1 VAKVRLDSWKSIAEY
16 LRRSP
21 RTVQRWHAEF
31 GLPIHHF
38 GGGKGPV
45 FCYAEELDAWLSGF
59 VQQGGENAGSEEM
72 LSARTRRSLEL
83 TAQAEALWELRGE
96 QNLGAIAM
104 LYRGAVDHN
113 PQNASAFIGI
123 ANATVLSVLLGVL
136 RGPAGYPRAADALQR
151 AQRLGA
157 EGAEARCAAAWLE
170 LVHERR
176 WGWAREGFD
185 EVLDRDGQSTHALAG
200 RALADVAAGD
210 LEAAAKA
217 LKEAWRLNTF
227 ASATTGF
234 LSWVQYLAGESE
246 QALETI
252 DQSRCGG
259 EMSGVSAAV
268 EVMTRLQYRPTTDG
282 LELAADAARTYPRC
296 LVLQGALGY
305 AYGVSGRESMAR
317 EKLHGLSRAQGDS
330 LYATALVLLGLEEQR
345 EAMSFLEASYTEG
358 SLWSLGFQSDPLLK
372 SLWADSRF
380 VARLKKLVTPM

>member
-1 VAKVRLDSWKSIAEY
+1 MAKVRLDSWKSIAEY

-59 VQQGGENAGSEEM
+59 VQQGGEHAGNEEM
-72 LSARTRRSLEL
+72 LLARVRRSLEL
-83 TAQAEALWELRGE
+83 TAEADALWELRGE
-96 QNLGAIAM
+96 QNVSTLAM
-104 LYRGAVDHN
+104 LYRSAVDHN

-123 ANATVLSVLLGVL
+123 ANTTVLSVLLGVL
-136 RGPAGYPRAADALQR
+136 RGPAGYPRAADALKR

-157 EGAEARCAAAWLE
+157 EGAEAECAAAWQQ

-176 WGWAREGFD
+176 SERAREGF
-185 EVLDRDGQSTHALAG
+185 EKVLDRYGGSTHALTG

-210 LEAAAKA
+210 LEAAVNAM
-217 LKEAWRLNTF
+217 KEAWMMNTF

-234 LSWVQYLAGESE
+234 LSWVQYLSEESE
-246 QALETI
+246 QALETVE
-252 DQSRCGG
+252 QSRCSG

-268 EVMTRLQYRPTTDG
+268 EVMSRLQYGPAAEG
-282 LELAADAARTYPRC
+282 LELAANAARSYPRC
-296 LVLQGALGY
+296 LVLQGTLGF
-305 AYGVSGRESMAR
+305 AYGVAGQGSMAR
-317 EKLHGLSRAQGDS
+317 EILNSLNRAQGDS
-330 LYATALVLLGLEEQR
+330 LYATALVLIGLEEPR
-345 EAMSFLEASYTEG
+345 NALSYLEASYAEG
-358 SLWSLGFQSDPLLK
+358 SLWSMGFKSDPFLK

-380 VARLKKLVTPM
+380 AARLKKLVETI